1 MSAIPP
7 KQFEIDMQDL
17 QEGYSKSKQS
27 MEKTKAEITRLQAKI
42 KYYDHLYYY
51 QDKPKI
57 SDEEYDKLKKELLQL
72 EEEYPEFK
80 NTNSPTMTVGYEPQE
95 KFGKITHKY
104 PMLSLANGFVRIDI
118 ENFLT
123 KIRRFLGVDEN
134 FALSFTCEPKIDGLS
149 FSAVFEDGKLKHAA
163 TRGDGL
169 VGEEITQNIRQLK
182 EFKIEVQD
190 LISFEVRGEVFMLKA
205 DFLRL
210 NETRQAKDEEPFA
223 NPRNAAAGSL
233 RQLDANITRERNLHY
248 YVWGGELPNASSQSE
263 LLTSFQKLGFC
274 INDQIRI
281 CNNIDD
287 MMAYY
292 DHINE
297 IRSGLPYDIDGVV
310 YKINDF
316 KLQERLGELSN
327 SPRWAIAHKF
337 PAQKAIT
344 KINSITIQVG
354 RTGALTPVAELE
366 PVNVGGVLV
375 MRATLHNEDEI
386 QRKDFRV
393 GDTVTIQ
400 RAGDVIPQ
408 VLAVDLTKRPSSSQP
423 FSVATHCPV
432 CGSEAIKEDDEAIRR
447 CTGGLKCQAQVIEK
461 LRHFVSRNA
470 FNIEGL
476 GEKQIEEFY
485 RLGLIKLPVD
495 IFTLQE
501 NDRLQGE
508 QIKQMEGWGEK
519 SALNLWQ
526 AIDKTRNISLDRFI
540 YALGIRHVGEVTAKL
555 LAKNFSD
562 LDSLLNAMK
571 EETNKETL
579 LSIEGIGEKVASS
592 VIHFFNDAFDLE
604 LITQLKTHLNIL
616 IYKSEVTTSSPI
628 FGKSIVFT
636 GQLEHMSRSE
646 AKSVAERLGAKVSSS
661 ISTKTD
667 YLVYGSDAGSKLKK
681 AQELSITLLNEQEWL
696 ALINTK
702 TD

>member
-1 MSAIPP
+1 MSAHSS
-7 KQFEIDMQDL
+7 KQFEIEMEMKHSSQNQL
-17 QEGYSKSKQS
+17 SKDKIQSKIQ
-27 MEKTKAEITRLQAKI
+27 KLRREIAHHNQ
-42 KYYDHLYYY
+42 LYYAY
-51 QDKPKI
+51 DKPGI
-57 SDEEYDKLKKELLQL
+57 SDQEYDKLKQELKEL
-72 EEEYPEFK
+72 EEANPEFK
-80 NTNSPTMTVGYEPQE
+80 DKASPSMTVGYAPQE

-104 PMLSLANGFVRIDI
+104 PMLSLANGFDRVDI

-123 KIRRFLGVDEN
+123 KIRRFLGVNEE
-134 FALSFTCEPKIDGLS
+134 FELSFTCEPKIDGLS
-149 FSAVFEDGKLKHAA
+149 FSAMFENGELKHAA

-182 EFKIEVQD
+182 EFHGHVKQP
-190 LISFEVRGEVFMLKA
+190 ISFEIRGEVFMLKS
-205 DFLRL
+205 DFIKL
-210 NETRQAKDEEPFA
+210 NQTRESQDEEPFA

-233 RQLDANITRERNLHY
+233 RQLDANITRERNLHF
-248 YVWGGELPNASSQSE
+248 YVWGGELANARSQSE
-263 LLTSFQKLGFC
+263 LLSSFQKLGFC
-274 INDQIRI
+274 VNDQIRI
-281 CNNIDD
+281 CHNIDD

-337 PAQKAIT
+337 AAQKAIT

-386 QRKDFRV
+386 ERKDFRV

-423 FSVATHCPV
+423 FNVPTHCPV
-432 CGSEAIKEDDEAIRR
+432 CGSEAIKEEGEAIRR

-501 NDRLQGE
+501 HDYLQGE
-508 QIKQMEGWGEK
+508 QIKHMEGWGEK
-519 SALNLWQ
+519 STQNLWQ
-526 AIDKTRNISLDRFI
+526 AIDKAKNISLERFI

-555 LAKNFSD
+555 LAKNFGD

-592 VIHFFNDAFDLE
+592 IIHFFNDPFDLE
-604 LITQLKTHLNIL
+604 LIAKLKIHLNIL
-616 IYKSEVTTSSPI
+616 IYKSEVTTGSPI
-628 FGKSIVFT
+628 FGKSVVFT
-636 GQLEHMSRSE
+636 GLLEHMSRSE
-646 AKSVAERLGAKVSSS
+646 AKAVAERLGAKVSSA
-661 ISTKTD
+661 ISSKTD
-667 YLVYGSDAGSKLKK
+667 YLIYGSDAGSKLKK
-681 AQELSITLLNEQEWL
+681 AKELSISLLNEQEWL